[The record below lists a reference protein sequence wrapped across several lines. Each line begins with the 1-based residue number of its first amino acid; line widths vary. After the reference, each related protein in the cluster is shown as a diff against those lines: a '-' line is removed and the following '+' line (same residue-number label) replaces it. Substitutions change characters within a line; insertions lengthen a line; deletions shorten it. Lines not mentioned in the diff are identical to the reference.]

1 MSQGHGHDHNPKA
14 AAIDLA
20 ARQQTSI
27 IGAAIQ
33 PLGPNEEDVI
43 RGNQ

>member
-1 MSQGHGHDHNPKA
+1 MTEDDRDPCLDA
-14 AAIDLA
+14 VAIDLA
-20 ARQQTSI
+20 APQQTSI

-33 PLGPNEEDVI
+33 ALGRNEEDDI